1 MILTL
6 LKSPA
11 VSPVVSPEVSA
22 KKQRKP
28 TTQINFIIPKLS
40 IKLSHNN
47 VAAEQGIE
55 PLLML
60 DAIKFNF
67 ALNQFDDESM
77 DLSLDL
83 FALMLRD
90 LKSKD
95 KELHSDFKT
104 FVRPKNQNEGQFNM
118 KFLTRDTGHQ
128 DLSINVDSFNIILIP
143 KLVKSLIVSHNS
155 LILDLI

>member
-1 MILTL
+1 LRFDSNQNQ
-6 LKSPA
+6 SPA
-11 VSPVVSPEVSA
+11 VSPVMSPQVSA

-67 ALNQFDDESM
+67 GLNQFDDESM

-90 LKSKD
+90 LKSND

-118 KFLTRDTGHQ
+118 KFLTKDSGHQ

-143 KLVKSLIVSHNS
+143 KLVKSLIVSFN
-155 LILDLI
+155 